1 MPPLPGSEGDQL
13 TYSLMFGNHMV
24 PVIEALEITVGANPS
39 FGLDALLRQE
49 IADGET
55 PPILL
60 EIEVSN

>member
-1 MPPLPGSEGDQL
+1 MPPLPGSKGDQL

-24 PVIEALEITVGANPS
+24 PVVEALEITVGANPS
-39 FGLDALLRQE
+39 FGPDALLRAE
-49 IADGET
+49 IAEGAS